1 MICVVDMYIS
11 FLKDMN
17 ESSTN
22 HRKIIFLIFERYL
35 IENLI
40 QFIFLFYN
48 EYSLRE
54 ECISYKSYLL
64 WLFRKIF
71 NKVRNTIFSAYRIK
85 HKIYFRGPSVAKLVG
100 VGQYEVNLLEI
111 YIRPPWKKTSPHR
124 LVCKNIAIHRV
135 VTISL
140 LTMQS
145 W

>member
-1 MICVVDMYIS
+1 MCVDMYIS

-17 ESSTN
+17 KSSTN

-71 NKVRNTIFSAYRIK
+71 NKVRKTIFSAYRIIFPWSVGGK
-85 HKIYFRGPSVAKLVG
+85 ASGCRSVWSKLIRNIYQTPM
-100 VGQYEVNLLEI
+100 
-111 YIRPPWKKTSPHR
+111 KKTSPHR
-124 LVCKNIAIHRV
+124 LVCRNIAIHRV